1 MSTQLKE
8 LRLPQLVEERRKHEL
23 QQQQLHHQLPPPCL
37 DEEQHAQLFFTFN
50 SASSSSDFAL
60 PSPVTP
66 TFSRSSQQARF
77 SSSSSSLE
85 TTDSPASPSHPIH
98 VIKSPTKLPLPDV
111 QEDPSEREDDD
122 TAFIVSEYGDTEFP
136 TWSYCLCDAGCSCDY
151 NNDTRK
157 GRSTHPYSRPG
168 SDYDL
173 GSLSD
178 GDFNG
183 SPRSRKRRV
192 GSDAGI
198 ASWGTR
204 LGSRLTSL
212 PRWRSASVSRRANLA
227 FSPASDPALAEQR
240 RPSFSHAASSRSS
253 SVSVPAMAR
262 VPESV
267 PATPALSFYEST
279 DSIVPTSPL
288 DIQPAAMGKSLERD
302 RSMATTPLLPPLMME
317 KAGHQTQPQSLQTSP
332 LQSPAVVPSPIP
344 EFPVQAPYPTPPLS
358 TKASFTSLRRGTVSS
373 IFSDLPSPVVM
384 TPTILVEQQPDAWS
398 DRLGHANFTIDPK
411 PYVPEKADLATFQAF
426 CSDWNL
432 ARTNYAKHLGRTGE
446 HYGTTSKTYTLT
458 EAKWADIE
466 REWQQAEQALIQRVG
481 QSGNGNPS
489 IISHLRRTAEE
500 MVPCGIPQ
508 IQNNDGKFPALGD
521 SEIVGPMARDAVMV
535 RDGHDEK
542 RSASIWLKNLAEK
555 VGLRK

>member
-1 MSTQLKE
+1 MSTQLRE

-23 QQQQLHHQLPPPCL
+23 QQQCL
-37 DEEQHAQLFFTFN
+37 DEEQQAQLFYTFN
-50 SASSSSDFAL
+50 STSSSSDFAL

-66 TFSRSSQQARF
+66 TFSRSSQARF
-77 SSSSSSLE
+77 SSSSSSLD
-85 TTDSPASPSHPIH
+85 TTDSPASPTHPVH
-98 VIKSPTKLPLPDV
+98 VIKPPTKLPLPDV
-111 QEDPSEREDDD
+111 QEDPSEREEDD
-122 TAFIVSEYGDTEFP
+122 TAVIVSEYGDSEFP
-136 TWSYCLCDAGCSCDY
+136 TWSYCLCDAGCSCDF
-151 NNDTRK
+151 NNDSRK
-157 GRSTHPYSRPG
+157 SRSTHPYSRPG
-168 SDYDL
+168 SEYDL

-183 SPRSRKRRV
+183 SPRSRKRRI

-240 RPSFSHAASSRSS
+240 RPSFSRAASSRSS

-279 DSIVPTSPL
+279 DSIVPASPL
-288 DIQPAAMGKSLERD
+288 DIQPAAMGKSLERE

-317 KAGHQTQPQSLQTSP
+317 KTAPPTQPQSLQTSP
-332 LQSPAVVPSPIP
+332 LQSPAVVPSPLP
-344 EFPVQAPYPTPPLS
+344 EFPVQLPYPTPPLS

-373 IFSDLPSPVVM
+373 IFSDLPSPVVT

-411 PYVPEKADLATFQAF
+411 PYVPEKADLTTFQAF
-426 CSDWNL
+426 RADWSM

-446 HYGTTSKTYTLT
+446 HYGTTSKTYALT

-466 REWQQAEQALIQRVG
+466 KEWQQAEQVLIQRVG
-481 QSGNGNPS
+481 RLGNGDPS

-500 MVPCGIPQ
+500 MVPSGIPQ
-508 IQNNDGKFPALGD
+508 IPNNDGKFPALGD
-521 SEIVGPMARDAVMV
+521 SEIVGPMTRDAVMV

-542 RSASIWLKNLAEK
+542 RSASVWLKNLAEK